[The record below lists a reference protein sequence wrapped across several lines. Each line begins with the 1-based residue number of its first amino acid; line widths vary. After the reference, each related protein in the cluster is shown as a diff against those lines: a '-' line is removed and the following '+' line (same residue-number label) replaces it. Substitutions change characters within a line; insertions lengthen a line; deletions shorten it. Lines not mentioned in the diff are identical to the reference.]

1 MPTHLPPCAK
11 RFRPH
16 LPAWCGFPGQKLLPV
31 LRTQSRVF
39 VQVQPAYHSAV
50 CEDESGGAV
59 VSFMTCDAARNS
71 SVELRIGGK
80 QTGDIQHAAFAPYST
95 DGFETRQ
102 VTLPLF
108 KGAVAAAAADVTI
121 VITTTGCDGTQ
132 SMRSTI
138 DVQQL
143 IVSPCQ

>member
-1 MPTHLPPCAK
+1 M
-11 RFRPH
+11 
-16 LPAWCGFPGQKLLPV
+16 
-31 LRTQSRVF
+31 
-39 VQVQPAYHSAV
+39 QVQPAYHFAV

-59 VSFMTCDAARNS
+59 VSFVTCDAARNA

-80 QTGDIQHAAFAPYST
+80 QTGDTQHAAFAPYST

-108 KGAVAAAAADVTI
+108 KAAAAAAAAAADVTI

-138 DVQQL
+138 DVQHL